1 MHDIVF
7 SDAQALTTL
16 DSTGEVSDNVF
27 DMELD
32 GSGGNTIL
40 TDDQVVGVLNITI
53 PPLAGQIAGDEG
65 MDIQL
70 LSNDNAD
77 MTTGTEVELGI
88 AHASQAE
95 LQAGCVKNI
104 EVTKAMTQ
112 KFLGVWYKATSTT
125 LTTGQTVDAHWS
137 IAPLT
142 ENDKLQ
148 KVPSRS

>member
-27 DMELD
+27 DMEID
-32 GSGGNTIL
+32 SDSNAIITN
-40 TDDQVVGVLNITI
+40 DQVVGVLNITI
-53 PPLAGQIAGDEG
+53 PALAGQIAGDEG
-65 MDIQL
+65 LTIQL

-77 MTTGTEVELGI
+77 MTTGTEVELGT

-95 LQAGCVKNI
+95 LVAGCVKNI

-148 KVPSRS
+148 KVPSR